1 MKGVS
6 QSVVAA
12 VALLAVLVV
21 LINPETIGLD
31 VARDGKLIRVLVLL
45 WVLAAIITTMVT
57 RLISAAHRTVVAFVE
72 PASTV
77 SDFRSPLPHLHSP
90 LLTLHSLFSN

>member
-1 MKGVS
+1 MKS
-6 QSVVAA
+6 ALQSVIAA

-45 WVLAAIITTMVT
+45 WVLAAITTTVISQ
-57 RLISAAHRTVVAFVE
+57 LIRADHRRVVAFNE
-72 PASTV
+72 PAATV
-77 SDFRSPLPHLHSP
+77 SDRL
-90 LLTLHSLFSN
+90 SLICTRLC

>member
-1 MKGVS
+1 LQIAS
-6 QSVVAA
+6 QSVIAA
-12 VALLAVLVV
+12 LALLAVLVV

-45 WVLAAIITTMVT
+45 WVLAAMVITVVT
-57 RLISAAHRTVVAFVE
+57 RLLDGARRTVIAFIE

-77 SDFRSPLPHLHSP
+77 SDRL
-90 LLTLHSLFSN
+90 SLICTRLC